1 MRLFGLRTIR
11 MGRRTTFEN
20 EYHPIE
26 EKLVEIVARSDCRGL
41 RFGDIVDFAKKEGIS
56 KPSVARY
63 LKILTHKHILK
74 KDGTYKLAM
83 EAINWKHAQRSLFSV
98 LAMHLFDDLFEKAGQ
113 GIIIDKDFVE
123 LFTKRVGVLA
133 LYTILEGF
141 NKTSENNPEE
151 GGKWIE
157 EAFGTL
163 IQKDGWR
170 MCVSR
175 QIYGEIVTLMDA
187 IKLDTPLRPEIELAD
202 GTLYVRPP
210 SAIKPGLAGKVLKEL
225 PPIPKERLKLLRTCL
240 KNLYPMETQV
250 LDEALDLISNAADQS
265 KGR

>member
-1 MRLFGLRTIR
+1 MK
-11 MGRRTTFEN
+11 N
-20 EYHPIE
+20 EFHPIE
-26 EKLVEIVARSDCRGL
+26 EKLVEIVARSDYRGI
-41 RFGDIVDFAKKEGIS
+41 RFGDIVNLADKEGI
-56 KPSVARY
+56 PRPTVARY
-63 LKILTHKHILK
+63 LKTLVASGILK

-83 EAINWKHAQRSLFSV
+83 EAIKWKHAQRSLFSV
-98 LAMHLFDDLFEKAGQ
+98 LAMHVFDDIFEKSGQ
-113 GIIIDKDFVE
+113 GILSDKEFTE
-123 LFTKRVGVLA
+123 LFINRVGVLA
-133 LYTILEGF
+133 LFTILEGF
-141 NKTSENNPEE
+141 NKTSENKPEE

-157 EAFGTL
+157 DAFGTL

-175 QIYGEIVTLMDA
+175 QIFGEIVTLKGA

-225 PPIPKERLKLLRTCL
+225 PPIPKERLNLLKTCL
-240 KNLYPMETQV
+240 KSLYPIETEV
-250 LDEALDLISNAADQS
+250 LDAALDLISNAADQS